1 MLITVS
7 IEMIPR
13 MPRLRQRAPTRKPAN
28 DVEQL
33 TLNRVERL
41 REQAVTDAD
50 APIPAILFGRIL
62 DDGKMVKV
70 AMLTLDGYETFKE
83 SNGLTNITDN
93 AYTIN
98 FSHWNNAHGRP
109 GNMVLAFTSEL
120 SGGMVR

>member
-1 MLITVS
+1 
-7 IEMIPR
+7 
-13 MPRLRQRAPTRKPAN
+13 
-28 DVEQL
+28 
-33 TLNRVERL
+33 
-41 REQAVTDAD
+41 
-50 APIPAILFGRIL
+50 
-62 DDGKMVKV
+62 
-70 AMLTLDGYETFKE
+70 MLTLDGYETFKE

>member
-1 MLITVS
+1 
-7 IEMIPR
+7 
-13 MPRLRQRAPTRKPAN
+13 
-28 DVEQL
+28 
-33 TLNRVERL
+33 
-41 REQAVTDAD
+41 
-50 APIPAILFGRIL
+50 
-62 DDGKMVKV
+62 MVKV

-109 GNMVLAFTSEL
+109 GNMILAFTSEL